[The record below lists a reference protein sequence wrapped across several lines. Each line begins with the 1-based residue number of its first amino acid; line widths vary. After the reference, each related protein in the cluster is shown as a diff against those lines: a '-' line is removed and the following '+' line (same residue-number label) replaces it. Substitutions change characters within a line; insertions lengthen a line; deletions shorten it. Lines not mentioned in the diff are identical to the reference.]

1 MKTIKCPKNVTG
13 TKEWAAKNA
22 NCISGCSHN
31 CHYCYAKSIAIRF
44 NRKTAQNW
52 KAEIVV
58 GAKLVGGK
66 PCRVM
71 FPTTHDITPNTLP
84 VCLDQIQQILDGGHE
99 ILIVS
104 KPHYDCIAVICEA
117 FKDYKTKILFRFTI
131 GSAANATLELWEPG
145 APSFDE
151 RLESLKLAHRLGFAT
166 SVSCEPMLD
175 GNIDAVV
182 KKVEPYVTD
191 AIWLGK
197 MNQVKA
203 RLTFNQAPEE
213 VVQAAEVLIQEQSDE
228 NIQALYQQFKGNPKI
243 KFKDS
248 IKKVVGIEAPK
259 ASGLDI

>member
-1 MKTIKCPKNVTG
+1 MKQCPKNVTG

-22 NCISGCSHN
+22 NCINGCSHD
-31 CHYCYAKSIAIRF
+31 CRYCYAKSIAVRF
-44 NRKTAQNW
+44 GRKTAQNR
-52 KAEIVV
+52 KTEVVV
-58 GAKLVGGK
+58 GARPVGGK

-84 VCLDQIQQILDGGHE
+84 VCMDQIQLILDGGHE

-104 KPHYDCIAVICEA
+104 KPHLECIAAICDR
-117 FKDYKTKILFRFTI
+117 FKSYEDKILFRFTI
-131 GSAANATLELWEPG
+131 GSASNETLKLWEPG

-151 RLESLKLAHRLGFAT
+151 RLKALKLAHRLGFET

-182 KKVEPYVTD
+182 KQVEPYVTD
-191 AIWLGK
+191 SIWLGK

-213 VVQAAEVLIQEQSDE
+213 VVQAAEVLMQEQSDE
-228 NIQALYQQFKGNPKI
+228 NIKALHQRFKGNSKI
-243 KFKDS
+243 KWKDS
-248 IKKVVGIEAPK
+248 IKKIVGIEAPQ
-259 ASGLDI
+259 AIGLDI